1 MPRTVNPPR
10 CTRLTIFSSVQ
21 FPVCRKPQRSAQPTT
36 NFSVGSVPHR
46 GAVSASLGRLE
57 LGSRV
62 PIEYQKPNGHNICMT
77 RSGVTSTRE
86 LYCTV
91 RTVHALTVRCTV
103 WLVLD
108 RQTSDLLLPGQRGR
122 CEQRPEVRRRRPLL
136 RAQVEAQ
143 VCGAERHGLSG
154 AIGSLGN
161 VEQRSDTTGRGTY
174 GEPSSTCCL
183 MDGVE
188 QQYISL
194 VSIARLRHGGRHTRT
209 IVSTSQSKS
218 RPSV

>member
-1 MPRTVNPPR
+1 MAARLWREQLLQLLRLPVTAPSVGVPETFGGYRSSGVL
-10 CTRLTIFSSVQ
+10 RLTIFSSVQ

-86 LYCTV
+86 LYCT

-154 AIGSLGN
+154 VI
-161 VEQRSDTTGRGTY
+161 
-174 GEPSSTCCL
+174 
-183 MDGVE
+183 
-188 QQYISL
+188 
-194 VSIARLRHGGRHTRT
+194 TR
-209 IVSTSQSKS
+209 
-218 RPSV
+218 

>member
-1 MPRTVNPPR
+1 MYSFNYFQ
-10 CTRLTIFSSVQ
+10 FSSV
-21 FPVCRKPQRSAQPTT
+21 PCVPQAAAQRAAYNQLLGWFRSAQ
-36 NFSVGSVPHR
+36 G
-46 GAVSASLGRLE
+46 GSLGRLE

-86 LYCTV
+86 LYCT

-154 AIGSLGN
+154 VI
-161 VEQRSDTTGRGTY
+161 
-174 GEPSSTCCL
+174 
-183 MDGVE
+183 
-188 QQYISL
+188 
-194 VSIARLRHGGRHTRT
+194 TR
-209 IVSTSQSKS
+209 
-218 RPSV
+218 